1 MPRPATCSP
10 YGSAK
15 PRPGKIGRMSQE
27 SHKIRVEVSTS
38 YLDEQSSPGEQRYVF
53 SYTITIRNEGQRS
66 AKLLTRHWIITD
78 ANGRVKEVRGEGVV
92 GEQPHLEPGQGF
104 RYSSGAVLE
113 TPVGTMEGSYQMVDA
128 DGQRFDAPIAP
139 FRLAIP
145 GILQ

>member
-1 MPRPATCSP
+1 
-10 YGSAK
+10 
-15 PRPGKIGRMSQE
+15 MSQE
-27 SHKIRVEVSTS
+27 PNKIRVEVATS
-38 YLDEQSSPGEQRYVF
+38 YLDEQSSPSEQRYVF
-53 SYTITIRNEGQRS
+53 SYTITIRNEGQRA

-78 ANGRVKEVRGEGVV
+78 ANGRVKDVRGEGVV

-113 TPVGTMEGSYQMVDA
+113 TPVGTMEGSYQMVD
-128 DGQRFDAPIAP
+128 DEGHHFDAPILP

>member
-1 MPRPATCSP
+1 
-10 YGSAK
+10 
-15 PRPGKIGRMSQE
+15 MSQE
-27 SHKIRVEVSTS
+27 QPHKIRVEVSTS
-38 YLDEQSSPGEQRYVF
+38 YLDEQSSPSEQRYVF
-53 SYTITIRNEGQRS
+53 SYTITIRNEGQRA

-128 DGQRFDAPIAP
+128 EGHRFDAPIPP

>member
-1 MPRPATCSP
+1 
-10 YGSAK
+10 
-15 PRPGKIGRMSQE
+15 MSQE

>member
-1 MPRPATCSP
+1 
-10 YGSAK
+10 
-15 PRPGKIGRMSQE
+15 MSQE
-27 SHKIRVEVSTS
+27 QHKIRVEVSTS
-38 YLDEQSSPGEQRYVF
+38 YLDEQSSPSEQRYVF
-53 SYTITIRNEGQRS
+53 SYTITIRNEGQR
-66 AKLLTRHWIITD
+66 AAQLLTRHWIITD

-128 DGQRFDAPIAP
+128 EGQHFDAPIAP